1 MSLARLAE
9 AMMKTHELAFA
20 NRPDMAPFCSQGN
33 AFKNVRLMDATY
45 LSKQQSL
52 STLGRLGGILTIIG
66 MKQGD
71 LDMTE
76 NFGSTAVRKNH
87 LYLITGIN
95 EVVLMCAKMMD
106 CKINKVLYDN

>member
-66 MKQGD
+66 MMPRILNHKD
-71 LDMTE
+71 
-76 NFGSTAVRKNH
+76 STRPSMMLMILTLTLSH
-87 LYLITGIN
+87 LGLEEECVQTSYL
-95 EVVLMCAKMMD
+95 V
-106 CKINKVLYDN
+106 